1 MQRMIRNQ
9 LLEFMRRIGPE
20 SVAILASAPETP
32 RSNDTFYRYR
42 QDSDFFYLTGFAEPE
57 AIAVLSPSRENGRH
71 KFTLFVRPRDPE
83 RAIWDGPRAG
93 VEGAVEEFG
102 ADEAFPIDEFPTRV
116 EELLTNAK
124 SLYYKLGAQPQLDQI
139 VLPRLTALRSQW
151 RKNMTVPQSIV
162 EPSTVLYDMR
172 LVKDELEL
180 EIMQRAADIS
190 AEAHRE
196 AMEKVRPGMQEFE
209 LEAVIEYVFRKN
221 GALAPA
227 YTTIVGGGPNAVVLH
242 YINNDAVLRDGDL
255 VLVDAGSEYQG
266 YASDITRTFPIN
278 GRFTDPQRDIYE
290 LVLKAQTSTVDRVKP
305 GISMDELNQHATE
318 VLTEGMVEL
327 GLLSGDPK
335 ELIETEKHKRFYP
348 HKIGHYIGLDVH
360 DVGSYHNGERPR
372 PLEPGM
378 VVTIEPG
385 LYIPPDAEEVPEKYR
400 GIGVRIEDDVLVT
413 QNGAHVLTSK
423 VPKRID
429 EIEALMSSGR

>member
-124 SLYYKLGAQPQLDQI
+124 SLYYKLGAQPQIDQI
-139 VLPRLTALRSQW
+139 VLPHLTALRSQW
-151 RKNMTVPQSIV
+151 RKNMTVPQSII

-190 AEAHRE
+190 AEAHRQ

-360 DVGSYHNGERPR
+360 DVGSYHNGDRPR

-385 LYIPPDAEEVPEKYR
+385 VYVPADADDVPEKYR